1 MTVFCY
7 IEKKD
12 VNDIFEGRKRL
23 VGQLYQKACELESA
37 ADYGQALKYLY
48 FAVILM
54 KSVPEQE
61 IRAGSMN
68 LVLEIPQHISAII
81 QSLTF
86 SVKSDR
92 DVGTDERAIELTIRR
107 GEKPVRSI
115 EFAFWD
121 GSNQVN
127 VQALDGEGSVRL
139 YGPSVNFTKLDIGV
153 KYSYYESRGELQEVE
168 DLWTVVEKP
177 TFKNVK
183 RILLSRSEAP
193 ATEQRSDSSGA
204 PRMEPATK
212 ETSAVA
218 APIGAGVQECI
229 TLINAGDEQ
238 AIRSRYG
245 EDPFLAD
252 KLAALVRYNRPRIV
266 DDAAAASVHRIGS
279 GWEVRRLK
287 TLTRYS
293 TLKMQAGEYLILDFS
308 AEGKLEDVNF
318 GIMDQLYDEFV
329 EQGRTLGDWERRQ
342 VIIKFME
349 RYRTAYMTRSM
360 AMLDSLF
367 ADDAVIIIGRILKRN
382 PQADMYAYAKQNEDQ
397 PDYQA
402 LRYTKEQYLRNQRL
416 TFARQPDIFIGYNS
430 FKMLRKN
437 NQPLVYGISMRQSY
451 ASTSYAD
458 EGYLFLLVDFNSA
471 SPQIYV
477 RSWQP
482 KEWNDDS
489 LVKLSNFHVNR

>member
-1 MTVFCY
+1 MLQTNARDIMRTYSLATLRNLQHIKTEHDGLVTVFCY

-204 PRMEPATK
+204 PRMELATK

-266 DDAAAASVHRIGS
+266 DDAAAA
-279 GWEVRRLK
+279 VRSSDRERLGGPAAEDAD
-287 TLTRYS
+287 TLFHA
-293 TLKMQAGEYLILDFS
+293 QDAG
-308 AEGKLEDVNF
+308 
-318 GIMDQLYDEFV
+318 
-329 EQGRTLGDWERRQ
+329 GRVSHPGFLGRR
-342 VIIKFME
+342 E
-349 RYRTAYMTRSM
+349 AR
-360 AMLDSLF
+360 
-367 ADDAVIIIGRILKRN
+367 GRELR
-382 PQADMYAYAKQNEDQ
+382 
-397 PDYQA
+397 DYGPA
-402 LRYTKEQYLRNQRL
+402 LRR
-416 TFARQPDIFIGYNS
+416 
-430 FKMLRKN
+430 
-437 NQPLVYGISMRQSY
+437 
-451 ASTSYAD
+451 
-458 EGYLFLLVDFNSA
+458 
-471 SPQIYV
+471 V
-477 RSWQP
+477 R
-482 KEWNDDS
+482 
-489 LVKLSNFHVNR
+489 